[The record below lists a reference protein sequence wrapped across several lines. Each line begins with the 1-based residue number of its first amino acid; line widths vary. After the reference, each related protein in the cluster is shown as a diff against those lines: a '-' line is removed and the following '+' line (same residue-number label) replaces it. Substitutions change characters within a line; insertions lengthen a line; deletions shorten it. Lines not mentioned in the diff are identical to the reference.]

1 MKNDSLVSIVLKT
14 DAQFF
19 KLEES
24 IEKIQQYLD
33 IQYTDYEIL
42 IIVQGP
48 VDLNSTNKK
57 THQILQNTPS
67 IRVIQLAGQVHS
79 DVAWA
84 AGLENAIG
92 DFVVLF
98 NHLSDPISIIASV
111 VDACSSGY
119 DVVVGVAEQPLSFCY
134 KLFRSFSNR
143 LLIAIDYNLPQSAT
157 ELRCLSRRAVNSVT
171 SRGDFHHQFFL
182 KIQKA
187 GYPVGVFRYNLQNNL
202 NNKKSFLHG
211 FRHLVRLMVFNS
223 SRPLRWMSSI
233 GVLGSFSALLFAAY
247 SLLIN
252 VVSGTVVEGWTTT
265 ILFMSL
271 LFMLQFIMLA
281 FFGEYLGR
289 LLDEKNEQAD
299 YSVVFEKTSR
309 VMVNKDRVNVLNDSI
324 DTHLN
329 FVQTGRDR

>member
-1 MKNDSLVSIVLKT
+1 
-14 DAQFF
+14 
-19 KLEES
+19 
-24 IEKIQQYLD
+24 
-33 IQYTDYEIL
+33 
-42 IIVQGP
+42 
-48 VDLNSTNKK
+48 
-57 THQILQNTPS
+57 
-67 IRVIQLAGQVHS
+67 
-79 DVAWA
+79 
-84 AGLENAIG
+84 
-92 DFVVLF
+92 
-98 NHLSDPISIIASV
+98 
-111 VDACSSGY
+111 
-119 DVVVGVAEQPLSFCY
+119 
-134 KLFRSFSNR
+134 
-143 LLIAIDYNLPQSAT
+143 
-157 ELRCLSRRAVNSVT
+157 
-171 SRGDFHHQFFL
+171 
-182 KIQKA
+182 
-187 GYPVGVFRYNLQNNL
+187 
-202 NNKKSFLHG
+202 
-211 FRHLVRLMVFNS
+211 
-223 SRPLRWMSSI
+223 MSSI